1 MYKRL
6 IGIQVPVATTVIRR
20 ETEVRKFFLIVL
32 AAGTAMAFPGEDT
45 QWEDLSMEST
55 VSHCI
60 TWDDNGGRILVG
72 TYEGFHYLDLGS
84 DTWTVVEESGMMGRE
99 VYSIDAGSTVP
110 EIIITG
116 RANGFDKGY
125 IDVSFDLGQNWN
137 YYYPSNGGSFWAL
150 HEDVSTPGTFY
161 CGAISDVEPGELVV
175 TTDNGQTWTEIAK
188 PQSAITDITQ
198 TLMGTL
204 YTTGIPYVYKSDDG
218 GATWSEAAGGL
229 SSSTIFYA
237 VAAEGINPDNL
248 VCSDE
253 DGLYRTTDGGDNWTQ
268 VTSDWCMA
276 IEYSPVDPSR
286 IAAVTIDGT
295 VIGST
300 DGGESW
306 FDITGDLAGYA
317 MDLAFCG
324 EDDHLYVATT
334 YEGTYRTP
342 AGFTGVGEDQG
353 EAGSFGLTLDVSP
366 NPVTGAA
373 AVSYSLPQSGSARL
387 DVFDLTGRLIST
399 LENGEMASGSHQTLF
414 SASENGPGVFFVRL
428 TTDSGSLVQKVL
440 VSR

>member
-1 MYKRL
+1 MRTL
-6 IGIQVPVATTVIRR
+6 
-20 ETEVRKFFLIVL
+20 FLIVL
-32 AAGTAMAFPGEDT
+32 TAGIAMAFPGEDT
-45 QWEDLSMEST
+45 QWENLSMEST

-72 TYEGFHYLDLGS
+72 TYEGFHYLDLS
-84 DTWTVVEESGMMGRE
+84 DDTWTVVEESGMMGRE

-125 IDVSFDLGQNWN
+125 IDVSFDLGQNWD
-137 YYYPSNGGSFWAL
+137 YYYPSNGGAFWAM

-175 TTDNGQTWTEIAK
+175 STDNGQTWTELTK

-204 YTTGIPYVYKSDDG
+204 YTCGIPYVYRSDDG
-218 GATWSEAAGGL
+218 GATWTEAAGGL

-237 VAAEGINPDNL
+237 IAAEGMNPDNL

-276 IEYSPVDPSR
+276 IEYSPIEPTR
-286 IAAVTIDGT
+286 LAAVTIDGT

-300 DGGESW
+300 DGGENW
-306 FDITGDLAGYA
+306 FDITGDLPGYA

-324 EDDHLYVATT
+324 EEDHLYVTT
-334 YEGTYRTP
+334 MYEGTYRTP
-342 AGFTGVGEDQG
+342 AGFTGVAEDQG

-373 AVSYSLPQSGSARL
+373 AVSYSLPQGGSARL

-414 SASENGPGVFFVRL
+414 SASDNGPGVFFVRL